1 MDVAVAEEPQ
11 KKIFRAR
18 KTMKISDRQQLE
30 LLHNTLSSSK
40 PPCPSP
46 PLVNGRHPDDGQKET
61 EREREKSSAGGSPME
76 ARSVSPASRSP
87 TPLALSLS
95 LSPSPPAKTPEEA
108 ASATPPPSPPSSS
121 DGAKETEKGKG
132 DEGKTPTS
140 PSAEGGERKD
150 GEKEEEEGP
159 VKAAVAPEKEKED
172 EPPKPQGSPEEA
184 TAGSLV
190 VPLAAEGAEGDGEKA
205 TEAEEAVAMDT
216 APSNSAPEDVTP
228 ILDKMPAASSL
239 TQSPAPPGNT
249 TTSSP
254 SLSPSHAPESDQ
266 EVKEGFL
273 VLSEEEETQGEKD
286 DEKEREEG
294 EDKQD
299 GEKMEVDAGK
309 EREKEKS
316 AETVAESAASPPAS
330 SAPSPGEEEG
340 EGNGAGV
347 AAGRKRAISG
357 DAETGG
363 PAESGEKEQPE
374 RQEGLESQ
382 RKRPRVER
390 DELEAHIELK
400 ISGNADS
407 RHKLEKVVQ
416 QLVAEQLRVLQLSV
430 FDRSLQELRER
441 VEKIDCATKHQH
453 TLDTLQAKIARLNKK
468 FGAVNQAKENL
479 RKPQE
484 ISSSSLM
491 ISSSPAQRTVRSIQ
505 DSKRTEQTLSPAS
518 STGPAGQ
525 SKLLSAPSPPTSS
538 SLATAPVLSLI
549 STSSSASPSSSVTS
563 APPCAPQSQAPPFST
578 NAPGSPAPKPVS
590 LQPLLIQLPL
600 AVTNAQGGTLV
611 ANHSSGV
618 ELVPVTSLAGASPLN
633 KAKTT
638 TATTAFIIQKTA
650 APSSSSSAGLP
661 SSPSLPQI
669 TLARAAGHPGS
680 GGMLATPG
688 SAVSVTSARTPAQC
702 ASAVGATSASSLPTS
717 STPAATGGQSS
728 GATASAPLSGAAMAS
743 KTDTQATSRAPD
755 STTTKSSAQ
764 ASRSTKAGAVIDLTE
779 DDDDVLVTGVKK
791 APVQSGASVSASPSS
806 SSPSSAGQRASGG
819 PPPLTSHATMHVQPS
834 AQTTVNVSQRCQAV
848 APSPS
853 RVLPHSS
860 SFSSSSKS
868 SVTLSSSGT
877 GAVGSVRGAVGVTA
891 AVGSNRQGSP
901 QATGPTVRS
910 SPQSTQHLNGPQ
922 LTVHHRPLQDSLSK
936 SLPSAAAGQGPA
948 HPPASLP
955 PLPSSPA
962 PPPRLPPEAAHT
974 TPPQQP
980 QLKLARVQSQNGIVL
995 SWCVEETDRS
1005 CAAVDSYHL
1014 YAYHQDHSGPAAAG
1028 GGPPASQWKK
1038 IGEVKALPLP
1048 MACTLT
1054 QFVSGSKYYFA
1065 VRARDVYGRFGP
1077 FCEPQ
1082 CTDVIT
1088 PASGSS

>member
-1 MDVAVAEEPQ
+1 
-11 KKIFRAR
+11 
-18 KTMKISDRQQLE
+18 MKISDRQQLE
-30 LLHNTLSSSK
+30 SLHHTLSSSV

-46 PLVNGRHPDDGQKET
+46 PMVNGRHPDEGQKET
-61 EREREKSSAGGSPME
+61 EKEKKTS
-76 ARSVSPASRSP
+76 
-87 TPLALSLS
+87 
-95 LSPSPPAKTPEEA
+95 TPEEA
-108 ASATPPPSPPSSS
+108 PATTPPPSPSRPGGPSV
-121 DGAKETEKGKG
+121 KENEKGEG
-132 DEGKTPTS
+132 DEDKTTKK
-140 PSAEGGERKD
+140 PSAEAGGRKD
-150 GEKEEEEGP
+150 AEKEEEEEQ
-159 VKAAVAPEKEKED
+159 VKASHSAEKENED
-172 EPPKPQGSPEEA
+172 DPPKPQGCPEEA
-184 TAGSLV
+184 
-190 VPLAAEGAEGDGEKA
+190 AAESSVPPLTSEGTEEDKEKA
-205 TEAEEAVAMDT
+205 TEAEEAVTMDT
-216 APSNSAPEDVTP
+216 GASNNAPEDGAP
-228 ILDKMPAASSL
+228 ILDKMAAASSL
-239 TQSPAPPGNT
+239 TQSPAPAGNT
-249 TTSSP
+249 ATSSP

-273 VLSEEEETQGEKD
+273 VLSEEEEFQGEKD
-286 DEKEREEG
+286 DEKEREGG
-294 EDKQD
+294 EDRQD
-299 GEKMEVDAGK
+299 GEKMEVDT
-309 EREKEKS
+309 EKESEK
-316 AETVAESAASPPAS
+316 EESAGTTARAVSPPSATP
-330 SAPSPGEEEG
+330 APSPGEEAG
-340 EGNGAGV
+340 ECGGAGV
-347 AAGRKRAISG
+347 ASGRKRTMLG
-357 DAETGG
+357 DAD
-363 PAESGEKEQPE
+363 SDEKE
-374 RQEGLESQ
+374 RREGPESQ

-453 TLDTLQAKIARLNKK
+453 TLDTLQAKITRLTKK
-468 FGAVNQAKENL
+468 FGAANQAKENL

-484 ISSSSLM
+484 IASSSSAA
-491 ISSSPAQRTVRSIQ
+491 SSSMANGSPALRTAKSVL
-505 DSKRTEQTLSPAS
+505 DSKRTEQTPSPAS

-538 SLATAPVLSLI
+538 SVGPALALSLI
-549 STSSSASPSSSVTS
+549 NASGSASPATSV
-563 APPCAPQSQAPPFST
+563 T
-578 NAPGSPAPKPVS
+578 NAPPSTPQTQALPVKANNPSSPVTPGSAASAPKPVS

-600 AVTNAQGGTLV
+600 AVTNAQGGALV
-611 ANHSSGV
+611 ANHGSGV

-638 TATTAFIIQKTA
+638 NATTATFIIQKSVP
-650 APSSSSSAGLP
+650 PSSSSVALP

-669 TLARAAGHPGS
+669 AVARAAVYPGS
-680 GGMLATPG
+680 GGMITTPG
-688 SAVSVTSARTPAQC
+688 SAVSVTSARTPTQG
-702 ASAVGATSASSLPTS
+702 ASAVGATSTSSLPTS

-755 STTTKSSAQ
+755 STTAKSPAQ
-764 ASRSTKAGAVIDLTE
+764 ASRSTRAGAVIDLTE

-791 APVQSGASVSASPSS
+791 APVQSGPSVSASPSS
-806 SSPSSAGQRASGG
+806 SSPSSVGQRAPGG
-819 PPPLTSHATMHVQPS
+819 PPPLTSHAAMHAQPS

-853 RVLPHSS
+853 RVLP
-860 SFSSSSKS
+860 SSSSS
-868 SVTLSSSGT
+868 SSMSSLTLPTSGT
-877 GAVGSVRGAVGVTA
+877 GAVGSVRVALGVTA
-891 AVGSNRQGSP
+891 AVGGNRQGSP
-901 QATGPTVRS
+901 QATGATVRS
-910 SPQSTQHLNGPQ
+910 SPQSTQHMNGPQ
-922 LTVHHRPLQDSLSK
+922 LTVHHRPPQDSLLK
-936 SLPSAAAGQGPA
+936 NLLPAAAG
-948 HPPASLP
+948 HPPSSLP

-962 PPPRLPPEAAHT
+962 PPARLPPEAAHT
-974 TPPQQP
+974 SAPQQP

-1014 YAYHQDHSGPAAAG
+1014 YAYHQDQSGPAG
-1028 GGPPASQWKK
+1028 SPASQWKK

-1088 PASGSS
+1088 PSTASS

>member
-30 LLHNTLSSSK
+30 LLHNTLPSSK

-61 EREREKSSAGGSPME
+61 EREKEKSSAGGSPME

-190 VPLAAEGAEGDGEKA
+190 VPLTAEGAEGDGEKA

-340 EGNGAGV
+340 EGNGAG
-347 AAGRKRAISG
+347 
-357 DAETGG
+357 
-363 PAESGEKEQPE
+363 
-374 RQEGLESQ
+374 EGLESQ

-491 ISSSPAQRTVRSIQ
+491 ISSSPAQRTARSIQ

-650 APSSSSSAGLP
+650 APSSSSAGLP

-702 ASAVGATSASSLPTS
+702 ASAVGATSASLPTS
-717 STPAATGGQSS
+717 STPAATGASRPGDCFRPSVWS
-728 GATASAPLSGAAMAS
+728 GDGL
-743 KTDTQATSRAPD
+743 KDSRAPD

-860 SFSSSSKS
+860 SSFSSSSKS
-868 SVTLSSSGT
+868 SVTLPSSGT

-922 LTVHHRPLQDSLSK
+922 LTVHHRPLQFRPNQDSLSK
-936 SLPSAAAGQGPA
+936 SLPSAATGQGPA

-955 PLPSSPA
+955 PALVPGATPEA
-962 PPPRLPPEAAHT
+962 APEAAHT